1 MRDFKPM
8 SYKELEE
15 CEKAW
20 ECPPG
25 WEEEVTET
33 AGFVPLEVRMRQMEQ
48 NGYVAQFKSSDFTS
62 SDYRDIWLNPD
73 FEILPGDDI
82 EEVARKTALRQEFIK
97 DLMAQKNSA
106 NAEEK
111 KETVEDT
118 IQSADKKKTS
128 EEVQ

>member
-1 MRDFKPM
+1 MKDFIPL

-20 ECPPG
+20 ECPAG

-48 NGYVAQFKSSDFTS
+48 NGYVARFKSSDFTS
-62 SDYRDIWLNPD
+62 CDLRDIWLNPD

-82 EEVARKTALRQEFIK
+82 EEVARKTALRQDFIK

-111 KETVEDT
+111 ETVEEN
-118 IQSADKKKTS
+118 IQSTDQKKTS
-128 EEVQ
+128 EEVQV